1 MIRKYVKPTQERC
14 RKRENCSIGLRLCA
28 VMLAAGILFFVPT
41 PSPRGEQQT
50 QMTSVFDA
58 VPKVISGGTAEC
70 ESQWATNSGCRNPID
85 PTTCPMGGAGVFFS
99 HRQELLPSSSQ
110 DRQEGHDIQQPEVKY
125 NFSSHESADVL
136 PVTAFE
142 YQEQSP
148 IIDNVKGRLRQHI
161 EFWKSIDA
169 YENIVDI
176 IYNGYRIPFIETPSS
191 KFFKNNRS
199 ALQNSKFVEEA
210 ILDLLRSGR
219 IKESSEPPLVVNPL
233 TISEN

>member
-1 MIRKYVKPTQERC
+1 
-14 RKRENCSIGLRLCA
+14 
-28 VMLAAGILFFVPT
+28 
-41 PSPRGEQQT
+41 
-50 QMTSVFDA
+50 MTSVFDA

-70 ESQWATNSGCRNPID
+70 ESQWATNSGGRRH
-85 PTTCPMGGAGVFFS
+85 FLS

-110 DRQEGHDIQQPEVKY
+110 DRQEGQDIQQPEVQY

-161 EFWKSIDA
+161 EFLKSIDA

-176 IYNGYRIPFIETPSS
+176 IYNGYRIPFIETQSS

-210 ILDLLRSGR
+210 ILDLLRSGCTC
-219 IKESSEPPLVVNPL
+219 IKESSEPP
-233 TISEN
+233 